1 MLPKVDEFI
10 LCLKEYK
17 FLKVFDKW
25 ETYLW
30 SNFPYNYTWDIDIM
44 FIGEPSEELGEK
56 ILDFKDYVY
65 NTTEMAIDEQVFKDT
80 KVFSFIPQ
88 MNISDVD
95 MRGIKKYK
103 TKKINSPRIYEKEPE
118 KINKYFWEF
127 SLLGLN
133 EKCKF
138 KHGLANIHYPI
149 LIEDF
154 IKLVYNIK
162 NQDIYNTKEDLSYEK
177 YDKIYKDFKKYV
189 NR

>member
-1 MLPKVDEFI
+1 MLPNVDKFI
-10 LCLKEYK
+10 LCLEEYK
-17 FLKVFDKW
+17 FLEVFDKW

-44 FIGEPSEELGEK
+44 FIGKPSEELGEK

-65 NTTEMAIDEQVFKDT
+65 NKTEMTIDEQVFKDT

-103 TKKINSPRIYEKEPE
+103 LKKVNSPRIYEKEPE

-154 IKLVYNIK
+154 IKLVFNIK
-162 NQDIYNTKEDLSYEK
+162 NQDIYNTRKDSSYEK
-177 YDKIYKDFKKYV
+177 YDKIYRDFKKYV